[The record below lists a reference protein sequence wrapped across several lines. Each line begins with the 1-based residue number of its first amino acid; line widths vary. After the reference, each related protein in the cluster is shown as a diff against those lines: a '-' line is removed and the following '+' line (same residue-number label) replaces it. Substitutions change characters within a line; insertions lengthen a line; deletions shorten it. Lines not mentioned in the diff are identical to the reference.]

1 LTKTTNLIKIV
12 YKEQIIQIFNKAL
25 KDELSASIAYKTMAE
40 AVTDQPLSEELAAHG
55 TEEYE
60 HFNSLIAYAHNHS
73 VETSLIFGLDESV
86 VKGTPVERQQVIE
99 FTQNLEKIA
108 IADYKAG
115 ALLARKNDDIE
126 LEEFFIDLMK
136 SEQSHFDDLAIWTG
150 KNRQL
155 QESIVARLK

>member
-1 LTKTTNLIKIV
+1 M

-40 AVTDQPLSEELAAHG
+40 ACTDQPLTEELAAHG

-60 HFNSLIAYAHNHS
+60 HFNSLIAYAHNHTIN
-73 VETSLIFGLDESV
+73 TSLTFGLDEAV
-86 VKGTPVERQQVIE
+86 VKGTPIERQAVLE

-108 IADYKAG
+108 ISDYKEA
-115 ALLARKNDDIE
+115 ALLARKNDDLE
-126 LEEFFIDLMK
+126 LEEFFIGLMK
-136 SEQSHFDDLAIWTG
+136 SEQSHFDDLAVWTG